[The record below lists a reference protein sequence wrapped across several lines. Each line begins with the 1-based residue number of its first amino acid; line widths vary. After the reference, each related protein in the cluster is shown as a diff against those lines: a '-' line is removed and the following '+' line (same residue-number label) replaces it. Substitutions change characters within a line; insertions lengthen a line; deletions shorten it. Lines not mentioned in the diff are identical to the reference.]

1 MIDWCLSPF
10 CVMIMSLILIL
21 ILYCYYYYY
30 YYYYKENVVFIVNKA
45 LLFFLAFVK
54 CVIAE
59 IQVYTLTLGL
69 QKISLRCKIENVGWD
84 GWWMLTIGTFCCES
98 FVTRFILSHCNSRN
112 GVRRVEL
119 NDNDIRGFQARFWSV
134 SGNKDIKSTCYI
146 LSNITCQLVQ
156 F

>member
-1 MIDWCLSPF
+1 
-10 CVMIMSLILIL
+10 MIMSLILIL
-21 ILYCYYYYY
+21 ILYCDY

-69 QKISLRCKIENVGWD
+69 QKISLRWMMDADHRD
-84 GWWMLTIGTFCCES
+84 GRHKGQN
-98 FVTRFILSHCNSRN
+98 LSA
-112 GVRRVEL
+112 VKVL
-119 NDNDIRGFQARFWSV
+119 W
-134 SGNKDIKSTCYI
+134 
-146 LSNITCQLVQ
+146 LVL